1 MTKSEN
7 KEIINR
13 LDTII
18 GLLMEDILASGLASK
33 GRAIEILSAGGL
45 GPTEI
50 GKIVGL
56 PTTSVGSILS
66 RQKQKGRRKSKR

>member
-1 MTKSEN
+1 MTTEN
-7 KEIINR
+7 NETNKR

-18 GLLMEDILASGLASK
+18 GLLVENMMASGLASR
-33 GRAIEILSAGGL
+33 GRAIEVLNAGGL

-66 RQKQKGRRKSKR
+66 RQKKQKRRKKSQ